1 MNIYVGN
8 LSKDVNE
15 DDLKGLFSKYGSI
28 KEVKIIKDSYSGE
41 SKGFGFLEMPNTT
54 EAQKAVNEL
63 NAKELKGKQITVNE
77 ARPRE
82 DRGGGRRDDRS
93 SGGGGRRS
101 W

>member
-8 LSKDVNE
+8 LSKDVSE

-28 KEVKIIKDSYSGE
+28 KEVKIIKDPYSGE
-41 SKGFGFLEMPNTT
+41 SKGFGFLEMSNSS
-54 EAQKAVNEL
+54 EAQKAISEL
-63 NAKELKGKQITVNE
+63 NSKELKGKKLTVNE

-82 DRGGGRRDDRS
+82 DKR
-93 SGGGGRRS
+93 GGGGRERRGGGGRERS